1 VTEHS
6 GPFASVLGIA
16 ILVGFSV
23 SANAAPPAPPS
34 NEALGFSGASRDE
47 TLVQCKRVGLIPV
60 AKPAL
65 SGVDA
70 EASTRIEVAA
80 TDALQAAGLEV
91 IGPDSYTKA
100 YDRFNKAI
108 GGVFDPMTGAARKDA
123 FSNVYQNAA
132 REFFTQERLGC
143 IVMVRA
149 IIVRSNT
156 SNNFASWDGAME
168 YIDGQANAALTRFMF
183 GNNGLGALGAVS
195 LSLQLYNREG
205 KLLFSRNGGVQLA
218 MYMDRQHGA
227 QNSDFLRVP
236 RAKLLQDDKRIERA
250 LTYATVPLRYSA
262 EQIAAGDKNPAINT
276 FAIAPSSLP
285 QPPPGSAAKEESPL
299 LVPREQI
306 LSSIHTVVLGPL
318 LTNGFAPPA
327 EVAARYRSLVHER
340 LAKLGWEVVDSDQ
353 LNTAFAAAVKQVG
366 GLYDPLTGK
375 VDPDRLRSLTQAAIK
390 ALSLAAPPDGIAIVA
405 LVKTSA
411 IQKYGNVDWDGTQQ
425 SALTLGPAI
434 NRTTLF
440 GGTENGTAG
449 EGGIYALSLQI
460 VLRDTSGTVLYEAR
474 GGIQLL
480 QQLSIKAARSG
491 LTTNFLQ
498 DYTTLAPSELFNGPD
513 RDVHAVDVAMH
524 ELVMSPEDIAAE
536 QAAKLKATK
545 H

>member
-1 VTEHS
+1 VTEIS
-6 GPFASVLGIA
+6 GPFSTMLGAA

-23 SANAAPPAPPS
+23 SANAAPSPPPS
-34 NEALGFSGASRDE
+34 NEALGFSGVSRDE
-47 TLVQCKRVGLIPV
+47 ALAQCKRVGLLPV

-65 SGVDA
+65 AGVES
-70 EASTRIEVAA
+70 EASIRIEAA
-80 TDALQAAGLEV
+80 TTKALEAAGLEV
-91 IGPDSYTKA
+91 VGPDSYTKA

-123 FSNVYQNAA
+123 FSTVYQNAA

-149 IIVRSNT
+149 VTVRSNT
-156 SNNFASWDGAME
+156 SNNFATWDGAVE
-168 YIDGQANAALTRFMF
+168 YIDGQANGALTRFMF

-262 EQIAAGDKNPAINT
+262 DEIAAGDKNPAINT
-276 FAIAPSSLP
+276 LAIASSSLP
-285 QPPPGSAAKEESPL
+285 QPPPGSAAKEESPF
-299 LVPREQI
+299 LVPRDQI
-306 LSSIHTVVLGPL
+306 LGSIHTIVLGPL
-318 LTNGFAPPA
+318 LTNGFTPPV

-340 LAKLGWEVVDSDQ
+340 LVKLGWDVVDSDQ
-353 LNTAFAAAVKQVG
+353 LNSAFGAAIKQVG
-366 GLYDPLTGK
+366 GLYDPMTGK
-375 VDPDRLRSLTQAAIK
+375 VDPDRLRTLTQAAIK

-411 IQKYGNVDWDGTQQ
+411 VQKFGNVDWDGAQQ

-434 NRTTLF
+434 NRGTLF
-440 GGTENGTAG
+440 GGTENGSAG
-449 EGGIYALSLQI
+449 EGGISALSLQI
-460 VLRDTSGTVLYEAR
+460 MLRDTSGTVLYDAR

-480 QQLSIKAARSG
+480 QQLSLKSERSG
-491 LTTNFLQ
+491 RTTNFLQ
-498 DYTTLAPSELFNGPD
+498 DYTNLAPSELFKNPD
-513 RDVHAVDVAMH
+513 RDFHAVDVAMH
-524 ELVMSPEDIAAE
+524 ELVMSPEEIAAE